1 MFVMYFSVSIYV
13 KDEVE
18 GVVIVF
24 IIDIKIRY

>member
-18 GVVIVF
+18 GVIIVF
-24 IIDIKIRY
+24 IVDIKIRY

>member
-18 GVVIVF
+18 GVIIVL
-24 IIDIKIRY
+24 IGRYFK